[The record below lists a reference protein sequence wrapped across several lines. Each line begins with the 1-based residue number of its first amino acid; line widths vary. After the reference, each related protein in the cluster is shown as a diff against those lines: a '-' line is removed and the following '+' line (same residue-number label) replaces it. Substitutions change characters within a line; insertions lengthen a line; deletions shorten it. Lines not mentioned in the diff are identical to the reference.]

1 MADMLNEEQKLLFL
15 LVPFPLASE
24 EKFCFEGGRPA
35 GPVDRSAL
43 QPLTP
48 RGPAP
53 RSALPPRPAVSRL
66 LICND

>member
-1 MADMLNEEQKLLFL
+1 MLNEEQKLLFL
-15 LVPFPLASE
+15 LVLFPLASE
-24 EKFCFEGGRPA
+24 EKFCFDGGRPA

-53 RSALPPRPAVSRL
+53 QERPPP
-66 LICND
+66 